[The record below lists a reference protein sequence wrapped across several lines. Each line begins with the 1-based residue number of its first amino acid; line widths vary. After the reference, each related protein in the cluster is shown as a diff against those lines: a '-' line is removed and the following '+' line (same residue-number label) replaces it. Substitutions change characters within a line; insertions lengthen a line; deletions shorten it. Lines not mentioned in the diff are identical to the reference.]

1 MNQIFRNLDEVTKN
15 IYKENVQLTE
25 SFKLHSNEL
34 ETYKKQNKIFL
45 AENETLKGEIN
56 GNNAL
61 VRDKVDQS
69 AKQAKIIREVNK

>member
-1 MNQIFRNLDEVTKN
+1 M
-15 IYKENVQLTE
+15 
-25 SFKLHSNEL
+25 HSNEL